1 MHIADAILSPAVC
14 VGTGLISAGALA
26 WSLRDLEHRAPA
38 RTVPLTGML
47 AALVFAGQMVN
58 FPLLGLPV
66 SGHLLGGMLAAAVV
80 GPAGAI
86 VTIAAVLAIQMLMFG
101 DGGWLAYGAN
111 VLNMGVIGGAG
122 GWAVSNLVRTK
133 LRGEAGLIAGPVIG
147 AWAGVM
153 AASFAF
159 CVEFA
164 LSHPAGTFP
173 LPRVFGLMAMF
184 HALIGVGEALI
195 TGLVV
200 AYVARVAR
208 RPDLLH
214 QPQSEGTASDV
225 GRWFRGGIVAAFAVA
240 AFAAPFA
247 SSHADGLEAVAE
259 RTGFLELAAEP
270 KSLWLTDY
278 SWPLP
283 TGGQAPALWEG
294 VAVSL
299 AGLAG
304 TAVVVVIAVL
314 CNRLFVPSV
323 VSRGTRGG
331 TDVS

>member
-1 MHIADAILSPAVC
+1 
-14 VGTGLISAGALA
+14 
-26 WSLRDLEHRAPA
+26 
-38 RTVPLTGML
+38 ML

-66 SGHLLGGMLAAAVV
+66 SGHLLGGMLAAAMV
-80 GPAGAI
+80 GPAAAI
-86 VTIAAVLAIQMLMFG
+86 VAIAAVLAIQMLMFG

-122 GWAVSNLVRTK
+122 GYAVSNLVRSRI
-133 LRGEAGLIAGPVIG
+133 RGDAGLIIGPVVG

-164 LSHPAGTFP
+164 LSHPAGSFP
-173 LPRVFGLMAMF
+173 LPRVFALMALF
-184 HALIGVGEALI
+184 HSMIGLGEALI

-200 AYVARVAR
+200 AFVVRVAR

-214 QPQSEGTASDV
+214 RPEFGGAAAGA
-225 GRWFRGGIVAAFAVA
+225 GRWFWGGVVAAFVVA

-247 SSHADGLEAVAE
+247 SSYADGLEAVAE
-259 RTGFLELAAEP
+259 RAGFAELASEP
-270 KSLWLTDY
+270 RTLWLTDY
-278 SWPLP
+278 SWPLT
-283 TGGQAPALWEG
+283 TGGQAPAMWEG
-294 VAVSL
+294 LAVSF

-304 TAVVVVIAVL
+304 TAVVVIIACV
-314 CNRLFVPSV
+314 CNRLFVPVPVRAES
-323 VSRGTRGG
+323 GG
-331 TDVS
+331 DPNGIGGGEHVA